1 MPLIY
6 GLRKSLFLEP
16 PSTKDRQFAK
26 TSEDKQSHISER
38 ELQILFKGKENKID
52 SQGATYSSDIE
63 EPRKQSYRNLKT
75 KGKVLGVVDRVKFKR
90 KRAKVS

>member
-26 TSEDKQSHISER
+26 TTEDKQSRVSER
-38 ELQILFKGKENKID
+38 ELQILYKGKENKID
-52 SQGATYSSDIE
+52 SNSSDIE
-63 EPRKQSYRNLKT
+63 EPNKQSYRDLKT
-75 KGKVLGVVDRVKFKR
+75 DRRVLGVVDKVRFKR